1 MFLPA
6 FAEGQIIYT
15 NPPNIAL
22 NPEDDATYSIDL
34 NTDGIIDFRA
44 FASDYFGNYLMG
56 EQVYNHPWELA
67 IYEPCADDRL
77 VAFPLVAGQ
86 VIHPAN
92 PHWMNDEVGGYSY
105 FNFCSLNYGTCLS
118 HRWAGK
124 RNGAQHYSLSSAIDY
139 AGGKGLIDVE
149 FLE

>member
-1 MFLPA
+1 LSLLRITEKIESYSGLASSIMFLPA

-67 IYEPCADDRL
+67 IYDL
-77 VAFPLVAGQ
+77 VL
-86 VIHPAN
+86 
-92 PHWMNDEVGGYSY
+92 M
-105 FNFCSLNYGTCLS
+105 
-118 HRWAGK
+118 
-124 RNGAQHYSLSSAIDY
+124 ID
-139 AGGKGLIDVE
+139 
-149 FLE
+149 